1 LEKSEMMKKSLVA
14 LAALAVVGAA
24 SAQST
29 VTLSGKFAFAYE
41 GQSVGGVSS
50 TGFGVTDGNVTFSA
64 SEDLG
69 GGMKAGTIMDIRV
82 RGREGGATGS
92 VAGRN
97 AQVYLTGGFGTIAG
111 GAVESPNGIL
121 ALGSGGSPILGLDGT
136 ALGASRNALD
146 AAQNADILQYSSPVL
161 GGGFVI
167 KASLADSISNQAATT
182 AGVIAAGNGQPGA
195 FGMQSGANLQDATAV
210 GVDYNSGPIAASADY
225 TKFGANN
232 LANQPAGTAY
242 ADSRTRLS
250 GTYDFGVVKLGLGY
264 QTRTAKVVG
273 GADVGNK
280 QYTLGVSAPVS
291 SAVTVGAMY
300 VRNTQDAAN
309 AITAWDMGVQYNLSK
324 RTALLV
330 AYQRVSEETA
340 AFVGSKY
347 RVRLMHQ
354 F

>member
-1 LEKSEMMKKSLVA
+1 MMKKSLVA

-121 ALGSGGSPILGLDGT
+121 ALGSGGAPILGLDGT

-146 AAQNADILQYSSPVL
+146 AAQNADILQYSSPVI

-167 KASLADSISNQAATT
+167 KASLADSIVSQSNPLTASTGVVAA
-182 AGVIAAGNGQPGA
+182 AAQPGA
-195 FGMQSGANLQDATAV
+195 FGMQSTATTLDATNI
-210 GVDYNSGPIAASADY
+210 GVDYNSGPIAASFDY
-225 TKFGANN
+225 TKFGANAVAPVYVDN
-232 LANQPAGTAY
+232 
-242 ADSRTRLS
+242 RVRLS
-250 GTYDFGVVKLGLGY
+250 GTYDFGVVKLGMGY
-264 QTRTAKVVG
+264 QTRTAKSTVG
-273 GADVGNK
+273 AADIGNK